1 MSKYQIFKISI
12 IIFLSFRC
20 LSICEAFTVKDLYL
34 ESKGGEYSVPDPE
47 ELKKAKILFDHI
59 FRGEIDDNIREQWSE
74 LGFDV
79 VEKSYDEKLF
89 VIIVE
94 KGNEKRGRGFYV
106 FNRSLCSDI
115 AMQIPHRFGDMYTG
129 NIGFKMILEGDF
141 ASCAW
146 NTVHRN
152 THQRGT
158 LRGADMAH
166 LEHSYLTA
174 YTESFIDNYPEG
186 FTVQLHGFSKAKR
199 RDGTNTSYD
208 VVLSSGSRVT
218 GPSILE
224 LDECLDICLSNSVRV
239 YPFGVKELGATT
251 NTIGALIRK
260 KGLNSFIHIEMS
272 KTMRLKILDSREL
285 RSNIIQCIT
294 DSIK

>member
-12 IIFLSFRC
+12 IIFLLFRC
-20 LSICEAFTVKDLYL
+20 LSICTASTVKDLYL
-34 ESKGGEYSVPDPE
+34 GSKGGEYSVPGPE
-47 ELKKAKILFDHI
+47 ELKKAKILFDDI

-74 LGFDV
+74 LGFNV
-79 VEKSYDEKLF
+79 IEEIHGENPF
-89 VIIVE
+89 VIIAE
-94 KGNEKRGRGFYV
+94 QGNNKRGRGFYI
-106 FNRSLCSDI
+106 FNLSSHRDI
-115 AMQIPHRFGDMYTG
+115 AMQIPHRFGDLYTG
-129 NIGFKMILEGDF
+129 NIGFKMMLEGRF

-152 THQRGT
+152 ARERETRKE
-158 LRGADMAH
+158 ADMAH
-166 LEHSYLTA
+166 LDHSYLTA
-174 YTESFIDNYPEG
+174 YTESFIDNYPG
-186 FTVQLHGFSKAKR
+186 GYTVQLHGFSKAKR
-199 RDGTNTSYD
+199 RDGKNTRYD
-208 VVLSSGSRVT
+208 VVLSSGSRVP

-272 KTMRLKILDSREL
+272 KPMRLKILDSREL